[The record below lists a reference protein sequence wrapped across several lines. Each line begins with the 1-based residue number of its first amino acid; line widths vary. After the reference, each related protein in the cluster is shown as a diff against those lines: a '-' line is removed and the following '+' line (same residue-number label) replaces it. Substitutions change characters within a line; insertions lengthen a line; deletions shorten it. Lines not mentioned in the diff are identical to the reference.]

1 MPLVSGVCRK
11 ASAPKLSH
19 GGSRLNAS
27 KPEANPKTRSPTH
40 TLITKNLSSTL
51 YNPSTAAT
59 PHTRSQRGEG
69 ALDFPNFCNSSDR
82 FCAITRRK
90 GRKPFIIQPKAI
102 TQYQLTS
109 VFLTV
114 HSARVFLFTGG
125 STLRELELRN
135 HKTLSNRHLQ
145 KGGALPRIGAK
156 YIHDHKTYPKCNS
169 KSTLWHLE
177 KHGDREARIISE

>member
-1 MPLVSGVCRK
+1 VPLVSGVCRK

-90 GRKPFIIQPKAI
+90 GRKPFIIQPKAT

-114 HSARVFLFTGG
+114 HSARVFLSGEARCG
-125 STLRELELRN
+125 SLNCETTN
-135 HKTLSNRHLQ
+135 TLSNRHLQ

>member
-90 GRKPFIIQPKAI
+90 GRKPFIIQPKAT

-114 HSARVFLFTGG
+114 HSARVFLSG
-125 STLRELELRN
+125 
-135 HKTLSNRHLQ
+135 
-145 KGGALPRIGAK
+145 
-156 YIHDHKTYPKCNS
+156 
-169 KSTLWHLE
+169 
-177 KHGDREARIISE
+177 EARCGSLNCETTKLYRIAIYKKVGLCLALAQSISMITRHTQNAIQNQLFGILKNTGTGKHA